1 MIDKN
6 NALEYNYKI
15 LAQERKKQKISQDSA
30 ATQLTLSISQIK
42 SLENNLDNGFVT
54 PHFKN
59 LALKRYAKFLGI
71 DFYKIISQPDSQKKI
86 IDYAS
91 KEEKVF
97 SVSTK
102 NPDLLQLLKLKIK
115 KIGIIKTVIGLII
128 LSLSLFFII
137 FQTNADKTLV
147 PELATPVKNYP
158 TPVKNYPTPVKNY
171 PTPVKNYPTP
181 VNKDFIQIG
190 KLDVTSKKD
199 VQEIGDQPAIVS
211 TEFLCSV
218 ESASMDKVWSRV
230 NPERP
235 PTYFHIV
242 SLKKQS
248 ICTIDNRGIIRKYDL
263 GEGGKLTHRGEAPF
277 KVQLNPSISELYF
290 QGWKV
295 YLEENDTFIQLN
307 PVDFSIG
314 LN

>member
-1 MIDKN
+1 MLDKN
-6 NALEYNYKI
+6 NTLQYDHII
-15 LAQERKKQKISQDSA
+15 LSQERKKQKISQDHA
-30 ATQLTLSISQIK
+30 ATQLTLSSSQIK
-42 SLENNLDNGFVT
+42 SLENNLDNGFIT

-147 PELATPVKNYP
+147 PEL
-158 TPVKNYPTPVKNY
+158 
-171 PTPVKNYPTP
+171 PTP

-218 ESASMDKVWSRV
+218 ESASIDKVWSRV

-263 GEGGKLTHRGEAPF
+263 GEGAKLTHRGEAPF

-307 PVDFSIG
+307 PVDMTTE